1 MKIAL
6 SLDQDIRFRKEGGGR
21 VKIII
26 VIKLYLI
33 YYIHQVRKKLFVRG
47 GAKMRCKAQRAKNG
61 GGGGL
66 NAPRPGGPRL
76 RGIGSTSPPIPSPSK
91 LCFGNFHC

>member
-6 SLDQDIRFRKEGGGR
+6 SLVQDIRFRKEGGGR

-61 GGGGL
+61 VKRAKARRAEAAGDRVHL
-66 NAPRPGGPRL
+66 TPDTQP
-76 RGIGSTSPPIPSPSK
+76 
-91 LCFGNFHC
+91 

>member
-6 SLDQDIRFRKEGGGR
+6 SLVQDIRFRKEGVGR

-61 GGGGL
+61 GGGVKRAKARRAEAAGDWVHL
-66 NAPRPGGPRL
+66 TPDTQP
-76 RGIGSTSPPIPSPSK
+76 
-91 LCFGNFHC
+91 

>member
-6 SLDQDIRFRKEGGGR
+6 SRDQDIRFRKEEVGR

-47 GAKMRCKAQRAKNG
+47 GAKMRCKAQRAKTG
-61 GGGGL
+61 GGVKRAKARRAEAAGDWVHL
-66 NAPRPGGPRL
+66 TPDTQP
-76 RGIGSTSPPIPSPSK
+76 
-91 LCFGNFHC
+91 

>member
-6 SLDQDIRFRKEGGGR
+6 SRDQDIGFRKEGGGR

-47 GAKMRCKAQRAKNG
+47 GLKCAA
-61 GGGGL
+61 
-66 NAPRPGGPRL
+66 RPKGPRL
-76 RGIGSTSPPIPSPSK
+76 EGGGVKRAKARRAEAAGDWVHLTPYTHP
-91 LCFGNFHC
+91 

>member
-6 SLDQDIRFRKEGGGR
+6 SLVQDIRFRKEGGGR

-33 YYIHQVRKKLFVRG
+33 YYINQVRKKLFVRG
-47 GAKMRCKAQRAKNG
+47 GLKCAARPKGPRMEG
-61 GGGGL
+61 GGV

>member
-61 GGGGL
+61 G
-66 NAPRPGGPRL
+66 
-76 RGIGSTSPPIPSPSK
+76 RGVKRAKARRAEAAGDRVHLTPDTQP
-91 LCFGNFHC
+91 